1 MKEEMNNEM
10 DLLLRRLSRR
20 QDGVLPEA
28 GSGINREHLDADEL
42 SSYAENA
49 LPVVARARYTEHLVE
64 CASCRDLVVQ
74 LTASAGVVVAVEQK
88 GKTPAPSGWRNL
100 LASLFSPM
108 VLRYSVPALGLIVVA
123 AIGFVLMNRESGFLA
138 EQKSAPVATQADE
151 SQVTPE
157 VAPEAERTTG
167 FLDRQDASNQGLR
180 PIQPKAPAT
189 TRPEKESAEP
199 SSVPNQP
206 PGVTISAEAKKAA
219 PAEEQTGARAAAAQP
234 EAAPA
239 PTSDFHVEI
248 DKRKQESDRQISQS
262 AKVALER
269 ANDQAKAQDR
279 RAGDVAGR
287 SAARNEAPSPAKA
300 PAPSAGSIA
309 PLRGATPGERD
320 RSDAEDRSV
329 AGRRFRRERGIW
341 IDTGYSSGTSTVN
354 VARDSEQYRALIA
367 DEPSLK
373 TIAEALDGQIIVV
386 WKGRAYRI
394 R

>member
-20 QDGVLPEA
+20 QDGALPEA
-28 GSGINREHLDADEL
+28 GSSINREHLDADEL

-49 LPVVARARYTEHLVE
+49 LPAVARARYTEHLVE
-64 CASCRDLVVQ
+64 CAGCRDLVVQ
-74 LTASAGVVVAVEQK
+74 LSSSAGVAVAVEQRE
-88 GKTPAPSGWRNL
+88 KTPAPSGWRNF

-108 VLRYSVPALGLIVVA
+108 VLRYSVPALGLLVVA

-138 EQKSAPVATQADE
+138 GQNSTPVATQANE

-157 VAPEAERTTG
+157 AGQPDG
-167 FLDRQDASNQGLR
+167 LLDRQDASDQGLS
-180 PIQPKAPAT
+180 PTQPKAPAT
-189 TRPEKESAEP
+189 TAPQKESAETP
-199 SSVPNQP
+199 SVPNQP

-219 PAEEQTGARAAAAQP
+219 PAAEQTGARAAPAQP

-248 DKRKQESDRQISQS
+248 DNRKQESERQTSDS
-262 AKVALER
+262 VRVARER
-269 ANDQAKAQDR
+269 ATDQAKAQARPAD
-279 RAGDVAGR
+279 DVTGR
-287 SAARNEAPSPAKA
+287 SAAGNEAPSPAKA
-300 PAPSAGSIA
+300 PARSPGSIA
-309 PLRGATPGERD
+309 PLTSATPGERD
-320 RSDAEDRSV
+320 KSDAENRSV

>member
-1 MKEEMNNEM
+1 
-10 DLLLRRLSRR
+10 
-20 QDGVLPEA
+20 
-28 GSGINREHLDADEL
+28 
-42 SSYAENA
+42 
-49 LPVVARARYTEHLVE
+49 
-64 CASCRDLVVQ
+64 
-74 LTASAGVVVAVEQK
+74 
-88 GKTPAPSGWRNL
+88 
-100 LASLFSPM
+100 M